1 MVSSKKPKSDGVNK
15 GDGLNARSSGSKSKK
30 NSSNKAKL
38 KEAAKK
44 DAEVHE
50 ISESSSS
57 EGRRDEPK
65 ESNGGVVVS
74 EDAKMIRFPMNRIRR
89 IMRSDNSAPQ
99 IIMQDAVFLVNKAT
113 ELFIERFSEEAYGSS
128 VKDKKKFIHYK
139 HLSSVVSNEER
150 YEFLADCV
158 PEKLKAEVA
167 LEEWERSM
175 TDPMVRTTI
184 VIPMASQTLLYDTN
198 GVQEHQESIDE
209 RVLVTTEKGLSYG
222 LSGNLL
228 GLKPSKPYKKVMKT
242 LMLKPCKSP

>member
-1 MVSSKKPKSDGVNK
+1 MVSSKKRKSDGVNK

-30 NSSNKAKL
+30 NSSNKANL
-38 KEAAKK
+38 KDAAKK

-113 ELFIERFSEEAYGSS
+113 VQYQTLVYWHELFIERFSEEAYGSS

-175 TDPMVRTTI
+175 TDRWKEPT
-184 VIPMASQTLLYDTN
+184 
-198 GVQEHQESIDE
+198 
-209 RVLVTTEKGLSYG
+209 
-222 LSGNLL
+222 
-228 GLKPSKPYKKVMKT
+228 
-242 LMLKPCKSP
+242 

>member
-1 MVSSKKPKSDGVNK
+1 MSSKKPKSDGVNK

-113 ELFIERFSEEAYGSS
+113 
-128 VKDKKKFIHYK
+128 
-139 HLSSVVSNEER
+139 
-150 YEFLADCV
+150 
-158 PEKLKAEVA
+158 
-167 LEEWERSM
+167 
-175 TDPMVRTTI
+175 
-184 VIPMASQTLLYDTN
+184 
-198 GVQEHQESIDE
+198 VQYQP
-209 RVLVTTEKGLSYG
+209 LVYWH
-222 LSGNLL
+222 
-228 GLKPSKPYKKVMKT
+228 V
-242 LMLKPCKSP
+242 